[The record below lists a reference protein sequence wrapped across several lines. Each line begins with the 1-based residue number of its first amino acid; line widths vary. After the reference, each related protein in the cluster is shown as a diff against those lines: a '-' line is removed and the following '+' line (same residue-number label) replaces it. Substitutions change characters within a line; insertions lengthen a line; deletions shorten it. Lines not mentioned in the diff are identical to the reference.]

1 MEDIGFFGMIDFA
14 IAEDLGVDVDT
25 YNDVIE
31 NKCSYWEALFIITVF
46 FDQRIDKMEK
56 ARNIF
61 MSKLNHGND

>member
-31 NKCSYWEALFIITVF
+31 NKCTYWESIFIVTVF
-46 FDQRIDKMEK
+46 LDQRYDKMEK

-61 MSKLNHGND
+61 MSKLMNGNN